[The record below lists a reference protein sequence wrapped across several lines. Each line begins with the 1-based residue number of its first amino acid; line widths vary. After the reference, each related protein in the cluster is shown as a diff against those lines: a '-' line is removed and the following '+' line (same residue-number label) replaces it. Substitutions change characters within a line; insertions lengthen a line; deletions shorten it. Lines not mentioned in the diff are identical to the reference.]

1 MTKMAESARAARLPA
16 RSKSTSPL
24 RTRPPRHAGANR
36 INDLQHK
43 AGNRAVNS
51 LLLEAEQM
59 AERTA
64 DRLVGA
70 SGAGLGEPTM
80 PQPIENPS
88 VKLRE
93 EGSPLPQTVKSQFK
107 PALGDSLDQVRIHV
121 GPEASATAR
130 ELGARAFTLGSQI
143 GFAVGQYDTSSPT
156 GLRLLA
162 HEIGHTRQAGL
173 HLYPDKEAKKSPSPL
188 EQAENSL
195 DAAFKKIDT
204 GKPAEIAAGVTLLRK
219 GISQLKKAATQEDD
233 KDKRTKMQRVAK
245 GLEALAVTVTA
256 SQKRAGAT
264 SVRETFQK
272 KKADLLGGEEI
283 SQGKSAEASTLYR
296 NLAQDFTDLFPA
308 IAFESGIM
316 LMQFSSPV
324 QQRLDVMTAMAATG
338 VAPKHYPP
346 NQQDVERYFTR
357 LGQANAKNEEI
368 TKAYADFTQAF
379 FVHVPTSF
387 NPTSVDP
394 GAVYAGRQSVFG
406 ATHSDCDGFVRL
418 GVSLLTKAGFK
429 LEPNGIRVGIRDHKK
444 VTGRTELFDDV
455 HAIAVLKRNG
465 ETIYLSNQETYA
477 NQNAAFDVAWQYPDA
492 KLYVGSGNN
501 LKEAQ
506 EDALKKIPQK

>member
-70 SGAGLGEPTM
+70 CRAGLGAPAG
-80 PQPIENPS
+80 PQPIENQS
-88 VKLRE
+88 VKLQK
-93 EGSPLPQTVKSQFK
+93 EGSPLPQTVKNQFS
-107 PALGDSLDQVRIHV
+107 PVLGDSLDDVRIHV
-121 GPEASATAR
+121 GPDASATAR
-130 ELGARAFTLGSQI
+130 DLGARAFTQGSQI
-143 GFAVGQYDTSSPT
+143 GFAVGQYDTSSPA

-195 DAAFKKIDT
+195 NAAFKKIDT
-204 GKPAEIAAGVTLLRK
+204 GKPAEIAAGITLLRK
-219 GISQLKKAATQEDD
+219 GISQLNKAASQEND
-233 KDKRTKMQRVAK
+233 KDKKAKMQRVAN
-245 GLEALAVTVTA
+245 GLEALAVTVAA
-256 SQKRAGAT
+256 SQKQAGAT
-264 SVRETFQK
+264 SVRVTFEK
-272 KKADLLGGEEI
+272 KKADVLGGEEI
-283 SQGKSAEASTLYR
+283 SQGKMAEASTLYK
-296 NLAQDFTDLFPA
+296 NLAQDFTDLFPT

-316 LMQFSSPV
+316 LMEFSSTV
-324 QQRLDVMTAMAATG
+324 QQRLDVMTNIAATG

-346 NQQDVERYFTR
+346 NQQEAEEYFAR
-357 LGQANAKNEEI
+357 LGQANVKNEEI

-387 NPTSVDP
+387 NPASMDP

-444 VTGRTELFDDV
+444 VTGRTELYDDV
-455 HAIAVLKRNG
+455 HAIAVLTRNG

-477 NQNAAFDVAWQYPDA
+477 NQDAAFDVAWGYPDA

-506 EDALKKIPQK
+506 EAALKKIPQK